1 MARPIKYTEKVK
13 TALLEKLDAYIEA
26 TEIPILKEFCA
37 LNGITFQRIYEFPEF
52 SESMKKATDKKESA
66 LERLALQGK
75 INTAMAIFSL
85 KQLGWRDKQEFE
97 HTGKDGG
104 AIQTEN
110 VDKLKKVIDK
120 MNDLQRKIFFDIIE
134 QNNGLD

>member
-120 MNDLQRKIFFDIIE
+120 MNDSQRKIFFDIIE